1 MSALDTTKRLL
12 WIRAGGRCIICNDYL
27 VLDHLGSSKAIRTIG
42 EVAHNASESSN
53 GPRGA
58 STVRPE
64 DRNDI
69 ANLLLLCP
77 NEHTAAD
84 TGRLTDP
91 IYTEEYL
98 RERKHAKE
106 AWIKF
111 VTGLDEKLTT
121 TVLRL
126 SGEVRGA
133 TALIAQHE
141 AAAVTM
147 NSSQRTPRYL
157 PDHRGVGLT
166 IDLTNIPNA
175 GSPDY
180 WRSCLSQ
187 IDSEVERLNSDIK
200 ARNTTH
206 LSVFAFGHIPV
217 LVALGNAL
225 DDTIATDVYQR
236 HRSTESWFWD
246 DDPAGVGFERS
257 IPDLSSTKAAVLLV
271 NASGTIAHNKLPASV
286 SDLPTISIAPTKP
299 HVPGPHTF
307 RSLETLQS
315 FTLQV
320 QLLLADLELY
330 PVLRH
335 LHVFMAAPV
344 SAAVNL
350 GRVWPRDNAAPH
362 ITIYHLANDTYVE
375 AMQLPRQDR

>member
-1 MSALDTTKRLL
+1 M
-12 WIRAGGRCIICNDYL
+12 ICNEYL

-42 EVAHNASESSN
+42 EVAHNASESAI

-58 STVRPE
+58 SSMPLP

-69 ANLLLLCP
+69 ENLLLLCP

-84 TGRLTDP
+84 TGRLSDP
-91 IYTEEYL
+91 IFTEEYL
-98 RERKHAKE
+98 QHRKQTKE
-106 AWIKF
+106 AWIQF

-126 SGEVRGA
+126 SGDVRGA
-133 TALIAQHE
+133 TALISQHE

-166 IDLTNIPNA
+166 VDLTNIPNA

-180 WRSCLSQ
+180 WRSCLTQ
-187 IDSEVERLNSDIK
+187 IDSDVERLNSDIK
-200 ARNTTH
+200 AQNTTH
-206 LSVFAFGHIPV
+206 VSVFAFGHIPV

-225 DDTIATDVYQR
+225 DDTVATDVYQR
-236 HRSTESWFWD
+236 HRSSESWFWD
-246 DDPAGVGFERS
+246 DDPSGIGFERS
-257 IPDLSSTKAAVLLV
+257 VPDLSGSEAAVLLI
-271 NASGTIAHNKLPASV
+271 NASGTVSNDKLPDSV
-286 SDLPTISIAPTKP
+286 KHLPAISIAPTKP

-307 RSLETLQS
+307 GALATLRS
-315 FTLQV
+315 FTEQV

-330 PVLRH
+330 PELRRLH
-335 LHVFMAAPV
+335 LFMAAPV

-350 GRVWPRDNAAPH
+350 GRVWPKDNAAPH
-362 ITIYHLANDTYVE
+362 IAIYHLANDRYVE
-375 AMQLPRQDR
+375 AIQLPRQDH